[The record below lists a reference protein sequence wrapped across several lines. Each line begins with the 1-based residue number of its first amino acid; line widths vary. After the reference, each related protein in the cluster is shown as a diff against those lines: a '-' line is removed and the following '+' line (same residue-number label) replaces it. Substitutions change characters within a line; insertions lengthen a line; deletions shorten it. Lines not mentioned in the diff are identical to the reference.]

1 MAALEGFDLEFVAT
15 HGAPSAELL
24 AFYRAKVAA
33 HEGERRDL
41 LARLADA
48 EAAGAELQRLR
59 WEARERDEEV
69 RELQRALSDA
79 RLALLDEREQALKLA
94 AENDG
99 LKAQE
104 VEDRRRIAHLLA
116 LTEPLTHEV
125 CAAMERAQARFR
137 GALVRACARKAQSA
151 MRDAQCAGSIKPRR

>member
-1 MAALEGFDLEFVAT
+1 MSGVVDAEGFDLEFVAS

-33 HEGERRDL
+33 HEAERRDVA
-41 LARLADA
+41 ARVDAA
-48 EAAGAELQRLR
+48 EAQLGELHRLR
-59 WEARERDEEV
+59 WEAREREEEV

-79 RLALLDEREQALKLA
+79 RLALLDEREQALRLA

-125 CAAMERAQARFR
+125 RRDPRFHGR
-137 GALVRACARKAQSA
+137 RTR
-151 MRDAQCAGSIKPRR
+151 RPR

>member
-1 MAALEGFDLEFVAT
+1 MALEGFDLEFVAT
-15 HGAPSAELL
+15 HGAPSVELL

-33 HEGERRDL
+33 HEGDRRDL
-41 LARLADA
+41 LSRLADA

-59 WEARERDEEV
+59 WEAREREEEV

-79 RLALLDEREQALKLA
+79 RLALLDEREQALRLA

-125 CAAMERAQARFR
+125 RPRERARVARAGLR
-137 GALVRACARKAQSA
+137 ARSRRACSHARSLLRALSLDN
-151 MRDAQCAGSIKPRR
+151 RWSR